1 MSSVSAR
8 LRRRELRDVILG
20 PDVRVSS
27 EEPGVL
33 EVEGLT
39 AEQIG
44 DAAARNGFAIH
55 ELTPE
60 KTSLEEAFME
70 LTREETEYR
79 AVTPIDRATSPAL
92 TGRKGSPHEHFSH
105 QQSTVAPPPTE
116 AAMRTAIHEGG

>member
-1 MSSVSAR
+1 
-8 LRRRELRDVILG
+8 VILG

-27 EEPGVL
+27 EGPGVL
-33 EVEGLT
+33 DVDGLT

-44 DAAARNGFAIH
+44 NAAARNGFVLH

-79 AVTPIDRATSPAL
+79 AVTPINENVAGTDRQE
-92 TGRKGSPHEHFSH
+92 R
-105 QQSTVAPPPTE
+105 VA
-116 AAMRTAIHEGG
+116 A